1 MVTMFSLKNYVE
13 QLKDRKSQ
21 LGRSRQ
27 IFPSLQYIGSGWCVS
42 DEAPSSH
49 VLVAAFPECLVCL
62 SPHLDL
68 GQSSGCWTRDE
79 LAVGG
84 GLSLAPKS
92 CWSAICVRV
101 EADVPETR
109 NCYGRWG
116 CQLLHPASCYD
127 ERCKKFIK

>member
-1 MVTMFSLKNYVE
+1 MGNNYKTKKIPVGS
-13 QLKDRKSQ
+13 KPAD
-21 LGRSRQ
+21 
-27 IFPSLQYIGSGWCVS
+27 IPSLPNINSRCRVS
-42 DEAPSSH
+42 DEAPFSH

-109 NCYGRWG
+109 NCYG
-116 CQLLHPASCYD
+116 
-127 ERCKKFIK
+127 